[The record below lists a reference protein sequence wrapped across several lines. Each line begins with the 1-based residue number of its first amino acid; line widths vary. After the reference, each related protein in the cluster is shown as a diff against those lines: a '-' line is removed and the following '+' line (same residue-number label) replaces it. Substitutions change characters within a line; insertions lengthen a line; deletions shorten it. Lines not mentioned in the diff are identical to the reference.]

1 MATTLS
7 SAPASTGS
15 TIGRRQRR
23 GPAQR
28 FAAAVAVCASLAAVS
43 AGIAGAEPPSS
54 SDLKAKAAKIAAE
67 QDRLKMKIS
76 ELDEQYNLAK
86 IRLDSLQASQKQIQA
101 TLATSQKGMVEAKGK
116 FLEYAREAYTST
128 STMPELAQGDSLSDA
143 MIRKTLLEASKRES
157 SESVEQ
163 LRAAKSDLADKQ
175 KNLEET
181 TAKIDAE
188 QKSLE
193 STKAAAEKAAK
204 DLAAQGVKVSA
215 DLKVA
220 LAAEEAARQKAAEEA
235 ARRAAAAADA
245 ARAARAAAAASSSS
259 ARQSVQA
266 ARVTGSTS
274 ASTSTASSSSSA
286 RRTAAAAV
294 AAAPEPA
301 PAQSTSGNA
310 VVDAAM
316 SRLGKPY
323 SWGASG
329 PNSFDCS
336 GLLIWSFAQAGRGGL
351 PHSSGSLYGMSTKI
365 SVSQLQPGD
374 IVAYGSPIHH
384 IGIYIGGGQY
394 VHAPHSGDVVKVSS
408 IYRSNGAPMAG
419 RL

>member
-1 MATTLS
+1 MVTTPS
-7 SAPASTGS
+7 SVPASTRLHP
-15 TIGRRQRR
+15 TRRQRR

-28 FAAAVAVCASLAAVS
+28 FAAAVAVCASLAALS

-54 SDLKAKAAKIAAE
+54 SDLKAQAAKIAAE

-86 IRLDSLQASQKQIQA
+86 IRLESLRASQKQIQA
-101 TLATSQKGMVEAKGK
+101 TLATSQKGMVEAKGA

-128 STMPELAQGDSLSDA
+128 SSMPELAQGSSLSDV
-143 MIRKTLLEASKRES
+143 MVRKTLLEASKQDS
-157 SESVEQ
+157 SESVQ
-163 LRAAKSDLADKQ
+163 KLRAAKSDLADKQ
-175 KNLEET
+175 KNLDET
-181 TAKIDAE
+181 TSKIDAE
-188 QKSLE
+188 QKALE
-193 STKAAAEKAAK
+193 STKASAEKAAK
-204 DLAAQGVKVSA
+204 DLEAQGAKVSA

-235 ARRAAAAADA
+235 ARRAAAEADA
-245 ARAARAAAAASSSS
+245 ARAARAAAASSSS
-259 ARQSVQA
+259 TRQSVQA
-266 ARVTGSTS
+266 ARSTGSGGSTS
-274 ASTSTASSSSSA
+274 AARRTSSSS
-286 RRTAAAAV
+286 AAAV

-336 GLLIWSFAQAGRGGL
+336 GLLIWAFAQAGRGGL